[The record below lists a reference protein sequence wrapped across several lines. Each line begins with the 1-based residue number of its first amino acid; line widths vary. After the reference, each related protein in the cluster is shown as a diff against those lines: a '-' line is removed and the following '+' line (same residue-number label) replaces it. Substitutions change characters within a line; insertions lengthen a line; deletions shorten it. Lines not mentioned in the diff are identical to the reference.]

1 LLENKDLGQIR
12 FRKSIFAVNFCFRVP
27 QNQPQT
33 VFNQSRKKIIIA
45 LFLFMGLVIILRL
58 FILQVVEKKYSIM
71 ANEQG
76 RFRMVVYPNRGILFD
91 RNGKAVLRNTVIYD
105 LMVTP
110 SKLFK
115 MHLDTVGLCRILN
128 IDTAEFRKRIITGVI
143 RNRSYRPSVFETSL
157 SEEKIARVNESLYK
171 FVPAFYLQARPVR
184 DYTYDAAGNILG
196 YLSEVDSNFLK
207 RHEGEGYQMGDYAG
221 KTGLERSYERVLMGR
236 RGIEYWN
243 RDNKNRL
250 TTRLDKGRFDTAAVP
265 GENLHMSLDIDLQK
279 LGERLMENKVGSIV
293 AIDPTTGGVLAMISS
308 PTYRPSLLTGSE
320 RRKHISQLYLDPRLP
335 LYNRAV
341 SATYSPGSTF
351 KTLQALVGLQE
362 GVITPST
369 RFLCTGAF
377 YGCGRPM
384 GCLDPGN
391 FNLKEAITVSCN
403 TYFANVMQRSI
414 NNPKF
419 GSPDSA
425 LRVWDK
431 YMYAFGLGNKLGIDI
446 PFEKGGIIPTP
457 KTYNKMYG
465 DGHWN
470 FCTFR
475 SVSIGQG
482 EVSVTPLQVANEMAY
497 LGNRGWFI
505 TPHMIDSID
514 GGDEY
519 GLLDSF
525 KLRHHPLNISDSIFD
540 AVADGMQGVMER
552 GTGAAAKVPGIIV
565 CGKTGTVENYY
576 KGVKQKDHAFFAAFA
591 PRENPR
597 IAIAVICEN
606 AGFGATSSAPIA
618 SLMIEKYLKDSI
630 TEPDRKAL
638 IEKISELNLI
648 PARMLE
654 AMRVRDSIAHVKK
667 QKDLLAKGYIKSI
680 KDTLGI
686 DDVDS
691 SEVMEEL
698 KDPQI
703 DSLPK
708 KDSLPQKQE
717 KIGNNP
723 TKALLPEQQKKK
735 IKK

>member
-1 LLENKDLGQIR
+1 M
-12 FRKSIFAVNFCFRVP
+12 
-27 QNQPQT
+27 
-33 VFNQSRKKIIIA
+33 
-45 LFLFMGLVIILRL
+45 FLIMGLIIILRL
-58 FILQVVEKKYSIM
+58 FSLQIVDKKYSIM

-91 RNGKAVLRNTVIYD
+91 RKGKAILRNTVIYD

-110 SKLFK
+110 SKIHG
-115 MHLDTVGLCRILN
+115 MNLDTASLCHILN
-128 IDTAEFRKRIITGVI
+128 IDTAEFRKRIITSI
-143 RNRSYRPSVFETSL
+143 IKNRSYRPSVFETSL
-157 SEEKIARVNESLYK
+157 SEEKIAKINESLYK
-171 FVPAFYLQARPVR
+171 FVPAFYLQERPVR
-184 DYTYDAAGNILG
+184 DYPYDAGGNILG

-207 RHEGEGYQMGDYAG
+207 RHEGQGYQMGDYAG
-221 KTGLERSYERVLMGR
+221 KTGLERSYERVLMGQ
-236 RGIEYWN
+236 RGIEYWK

-250 TTRLDKGRFDTAAVP
+250 TDRLDNGRFDTAAIP
-265 GENLHMSLDIDLQK
+265 GENLHMALDIDLQM
-279 LGERLMENKVGSIV
+279 LGEHLMENKVGAIV
-293 AIDPTTGGVLAMISS
+293 AIDPKTGGVLAMVSS
-308 PTYRPSLLTGSE
+308 PTYKPNLLTGAE
-320 RRKHISQLYLDPRLP
+320 RRKHFSQLFLDPRLP
-335 LYNRAV
+335 MYNRTV

-377 YGCGRPM
+377 YGCGKPM

-403 TYFANVMQRSI
+403 TYFANVMQRCI

-425 LRVWDK
+425 LHMWDR

-446 PFEKGGIIPTP
+446 PSERSGLIPTP
-457 KTYNKMYG
+457 RTYNRIYG
-465 DGHWN
+465 EGHWN

-482 EVSVTPLQVANEMAY
+482 EVNVTPLQVANEMAY
-497 LGNRGWFI
+497 LANRGWFI

-514 GGDEY
+514 GGDKF

-525 KLRHHPLNISDSIFD
+525 KLRHHPLNISDSIFE

-552 GTGAAAKVPGIIV
+552 GTGAAAKVPGIVV

-576 KGVKQKDHAFFAAFA
+576 KGVKQKNHAFFAAFA
-591 PRENPR
+591 PRQNPK

-606 AGFGATSSAPIA
+606 AGFGSNSSAPIA

-630 TEPDRKAL
+630 TEPDRIAK
-638 IEKISELNLI
+638 IETISKLNLMPPRI
-648 PARMLE
+648 VAQIRQ
-654 AMRVRDSIAHVKK
+654 RDSIRHA
-667 QKDLLAKGYIKSI
+667 KDQQLLLEKTYINTL

-686 DDVDS
+686 EDEDS
-691 SEVMEEL
+691 TETMEEL
-698 KDPQI
+698 NRPKAEDLTKKDTVPSKQKI
-703 DSLPK
+703 KRQPANAVLPEKAKPK
-708 KDSLPQKQE
+708 KQE
-717 KIGNNP
+717 
-723 TKALLPEQQKKK
+723 
-735 IKK
+735 

>member
-1 LLENKDLGQIR
+1 M
-12 FRKSIFAVNFCFRVP
+12 
-27 QNQPQT
+27 
-33 VFNQSRKKIIIA
+33 FNQSRKNIIIA
-45 LFLFMGLVIILRL
+45 MFLIMGLIIILRL
-58 FILQVVEKKYSIM
+58 FSLQIVDKKYSIM

-91 RNGKAVLRNTVIYD
+91 RKGKAILRNTVIYD

-110 SKLFK
+110 SKIHG
-115 MHLDTVGLCRILN
+115 MNLDTASLCHILN
-128 IDTAEFRKRIITGVI
+128 IDTAEFRKRIITSI
-143 RNRSYRPSVFETSL
+143 IKNRSYRPSVFETSL
-157 SEEKIARVNESLYK
+157 SEEKIAKINESLYK
-171 FVPAFYLQARPVR
+171 FVPAFYLQERPVR
-184 DYTYDAAGNILG
+184 DYPYDAGGNILG

-207 RHEGEGYQMGDYAG
+207 RHEGQGYQMGDYAG
-221 KTGLERSYERVLMGR
+221 KTGLERSYERVLMGQ
-236 RGIEYWN
+236 RGIEYWK

-250 TTRLDKGRFDTAAVP
+250 TDRLDNGRFDTAAIP
-265 GENLHMSLDIDLQK
+265 GENLHMALDIDLQM
-279 LGERLMENKVGSIV
+279 LGEHLMENKVGAIV
-293 AIDPTTGGVLAMISS
+293 AIDPKTGGVLAMVSS
-308 PTYRPSLLTGSE
+308 PTYKPNLLTGAE
-320 RRKHISQLYLDPRLP
+320 RRKHFSQLFLDPRLP
-335 LYNRAV
+335 MYNRTV

-377 YGCGRPM
+377 YGCGKPM

-403 TYFANVMQRSI
+403 TYFANVMQRCI

-425 LRVWDK
+425 LHMWDR

-446 PFEKGGIIPTP
+446 PSERSGLIPTP
-457 KTYNKMYG
+457 RTYNRIYG
-465 DGHWN
+465 EGHWN

-482 EVSVTPLQVANEMAY
+482 EVNVTPLQVANEMAY
-497 LGNRGWFI
+497 LANRGWFI

-514 GGDEY
+514 GGDKF

-525 KLRHHPLNISDSIFD
+525 KLRHHPLNISDSIFE

-552 GTGAAAKVPGIIV
+552 GTGAAAKVPGIVV

-576 KGVKQKDHAFFAAFA
+576 KGVKQKNHAFFAAFA
-591 PRENPR
+591 PRQNPK

-606 AGFGATSSAPIA
+606 AGFGSNSSAPIA

-630 TEPDRKAL
+630 TEPDRIAK
-638 IEKISELNLI
+638 IETISKLNLMPPRI
-648 PARMLE
+648 VAQIRQ
-654 AMRVRDSIAHVKK
+654 RDSIRHA
-667 QKDLLAKGYIKSI
+667 KDQQLLLEKTYINTL

-686 DDVDS
+686 EDEDS
-691 SEVMEEL
+691 TETMEEL
-698 KDPQI
+698 NRPKAEDLTKKDTVPSKQKI
-703 DSLPK
+703 KRQPANAVLPEKAKPK
-708 KDSLPQKQE
+708 KQE
-717 KIGNNP
+717 
-723 TKALLPEQQKKK
+723 
-735 IKK
+735 